1 MAPEVM
7 VPRAVLASRTVVW
20 VAVLRC
26 CANPAVSVEALPI
39 VVFRLSRLPS
49 APASSLLRLSSVA
62 MADCSGS
69 RLAFGSPLSWSMMS
83 AFAWLMSS
91 AVLISPP
98 TC

>member
-69 RLAFGSPLSWSMMS
+69 RLAFGSL
-83 AFAWLMSS
+83 
-91 AVLISPP
+91 
-98 TC
+98 